1 MKNDNE
7 PNTRPELKLN
17 DPNNLILIDGSGY
30 IFRAFYG
37 LPPMTNPEGI
47 PVNAVFGFTKM
58 LLKLIDDLKPMYAA
72 VIFDV
77 ARKTFR
83 NEIYEDYK
91 GNRSEPPDDLIPQ
104 FSIIRDATKA
114 IGLPVVEME
123 GFEAD
128 DLIATY
134 STIAKNI
141 KKKVIIISSDKDLMQ
156 LVDNDIILFD
166 PMKQFWI
173 NQEQVFQKF
182 GVYPDRVIDVQ
193 SLAGD
198 SSDNIPGVPGIG
210 VKTAAELINQFD
222 NLDQLLT
229 RASEIKQNKKRENLI
244 EFADQARLSRSLV
257 TLKKD
262 VSVIST
268 IDDFK
273 INSSLDTKK
282 LIPFLKSHGF
292 KSLLNKYENYE
303 EQKSTE
309 QFGLP
314 QTSVMEKQKDYE
326 NLQDY
331 QLIDTIEKL
340 KKFLIECSNQ
350 SVISIDCETNSLNAK
365 FADLIG
371 ISMSF
376 KEGIACYIPLRH
388 GNNLKTNEP
397 DLISSDGNSFKQIPF
412 SDVINLIKPL
422 LEDTSILKIGHN
434 IKFDALVM
442 RQAQNGNIFLNPI
455 GDTMSISY
463 VLDAGRVDNHK
474 LDSLALRELK
484 HNTIKFEEICGKGKN
499 KILFNDLSPQEALNY
514 AAEDADVTLSVYNRI
529 LPRLINDKKFTVY
542 KRLENPLI
550 DVLTEMEDTGV
561 IINPMK
567 LKEISNNLSKNI
579 VTLEEEIFK
588 LSKKHFNIGSPKQ
601 LGEVLF
607 DELKISG
614 GKKSKN
620 GSWQTSV
627 EVLENIADDGN
638 PIAQLIL
645 DWRHF
650 SKLRSTYA
658 DALIEQ
664 INPETRRVHTNYS
677 MVGASTGRLSS
688 SNPNL
693 QNIPIRT
700 AEGRLIRT
708 AFEPK
713 AGFKLVSMDYSQIE
727 LRLIAH
733 IADETKMLEAFN
745 NNLDIHT
752 DTASKV
758 FGINIDEVNSDHRRK
773 AKTINFGI
781 IYGISPYGLAKQLK
795 CSANEAKDFINAYFS
810 RFPKIRDYMEDIK
823 HQLDYNGYVETL
835 FKRRVY
841 INGNDS
847 KNQRLRAFAERQAIN
862 APIQGTAADI
872 IKIAMIQVHKKI
884 SQYKDQISMLM
895 QVHDELVFEI
905 NENEIEKFTNIILP
919 IMESANLPMVPLN
932 VKLKVDSGYGKN
944 WAEAH

>member
-1 MKNDNE
+1 MTNDKE
-7 PNTRPELKLN
+7 ISLRPELKSH

-37 LPPMTNPEGI
+37 LPPMTNQDGV

-58 LLKLIDDLKPMYAA
+58 LLKLIDDLKPIYAA

-83 NEIYEDYK
+83 NEIYEEYK
-91 GNRSEPPDDLIPQ
+91 GNRSDPPEDLIPQ
-104 FSIIRDATKA
+104 FSIIRNATEA

-134 STIAKNI
+134 ATLAQGI

-156 LVDNDIILFD
+156 LVDDNIILFD

-173 NQEQVFQKF
+173 NEDKVFEKF
-182 GVYPDRVIDVQ
+182 GVYPKKVIDVQ

-222 NLDQLLT
+222 NLDQLLS
-229 RASEIKQNKKRENLI
+229 RAAEIKQNKRRENLI
-244 EFADQARLSRSLV
+244 QFAEQARLSRSLV

-262 VSVIST
+262 VSVISK
-268 IDDFK
+268 IEDFK
-273 INSSLDTKK
+273 INTLLDTKK
-282 LIPFLKSHGF
+282 LVPFLKKHGF
-292 KSLLNKYENYE
+292 KSLLNKYENYQE
-303 EQKSTE
+303 IETKEQIDSPQANIVKEQKE
-309 QFGLP
+309 Y
-314 QTSVMEKQKDYE
+314 KKI
-326 NLQDY
+326 QDY
-331 QLIDTIEKL
+331 QLIDTTENL
-340 KKFLIECSNQ
+340 KKFVIECCEH
-350 SVISIDCETNSLNAK
+350 SVIAIDCETNSLNAK
-365 FADLIG
+365 SADLIG
-371 ISMSF
+371 ISLSF
-376 KEGIACYIPLRH
+376 KEGVACYVPLRH
-388 GNNLKTNEP
+388 RNDSNINEP
-397 DLISSDGNSFKQIPF
+397 DFISSNSGSFEQIHF
-412 SDVINLIKPL
+412 NDAIRLIKPL
-422 LEDTSILKIGHN
+422 LENSSILKVGHN

-442 RQAQNGNIFLNPI
+442 RQAKNGNIILDPI
-455 GDTMSISY
+455 ADTMCISY

-474 LDSLALRELK
+474 LDSLALRELQ
-484 HNTIKFEEICGKGKN
+484 HDTIKFEEICGKGKN
-499 KILFNDLSPQEALNY
+499 KILFNELSPQEALDY
-514 AAEDADVTLSVYNRI
+514 AAEDADITLSVYNRV
-529 LPRLINDKKFTVY
+529 LPKIINNKKFTVY

-550 DVLTEMEDTGV
+550 NVLIQMEDTGV
-561 IINPMK
+561 IVNPIK
-567 LKEISNNLSKNI
+567 LREISNNLSKEIKI
-579 VTLEEEIFK
+579 VEEKIFN
-588 LSKKHFNIGSPKQ
+588 LSKKVFNVGSPKQ
-601 LGEVLF
+601 LGEILF
-607 DELKISG
+607 DEMKITG

-627 EVLENIADDGN
+627 EVLENISDEGH
-638 PIAQLIL
+638 PIAELIL

-664 INPETRRVHTNYS
+664 INPETKRVHTSYS

-700 AEGRLIRT
+700 SEGRLIRT

-713 AGFKLVSMDYSQIE
+713 DGFKLVSMDYSQIE

-745 NNLDIHT
+745 NDLDIHT

-758 FGINIDEVNSDHRRK
+758 FGIHIDQVNSDHRRK

-810 RFPKIRDYMEDIK
+810 RFPRIRDYMEDIK
-823 HQLDYNGYVETL
+823 QQLDLNGYVETL
-835 FKRRVY
+835 FKRRIY

-847 KNQRLRAFAERQAIN
+847 KNQRLRGFAERQAIN

-872 IKIAMIQVHKKI
+872 IKIAMVQVHRKL
-884 SQYKDQISMLM
+884 SNHKDEISMLM

-905 NENEIEKFTNIILP
+905 NENKIKKFTNIILP
-919 IMESANLPMVPLN
+919 IMETANLPIVPLN
-932 VKLKVDSGYGKN
+932 VKLKVDTGYGKN